1 MYSVF
6 TELYED
12 EELFFSEETKTYIRK
27 IMAID
32 HDPENNVM
40 VIREEAKLRLVEL
53 FEKWN
58 YETRLNNL

>member
-1 MYSVF
+1 
-6 TELYED
+6 
-12 EELFFSEETKTYIRK
+12 
-27 IMAID
+27 MAID